1 MAYYPV
7 DRSEVVGKG
16 LHAPKP
22 GLNSVGEYQ
31 VAGRPFVKT
40 ILESALNT
48 NGNVTGTAKL
58 ANAAQEVSVDFPFVT
73 SRIVVQNK
81 TDAPLAVYFCSL
93 TVADADDTNNSGV
106 KVNGNYFVLPVAAPT
121 DPLPTLDLKVKCRK
135 VYVATYGA
143 GASSSGYI
151 SVAAELTN
159 IEESYD
165 CDVDNIVGISG

>member
-1 MAYYPV
+1 MGYYSGDNSNV
-7 DRSEVVGKG
+7 ARKG

-40 ILESALNT
+40 IQEATLNT
-48 NGNVTGTAKL
+48 GGNVTGVTKL
-58 ANAAQEVSVDFPFVT
+58 ANAAHEVSVDFPYVT

-93 TVADADDTNNSGV
+93 TVADADTPANSGV
-106 KVNGNYFVLPVAAPT
+106 LVNGNYFVLPVAAAA

-143 GASSSGYI
+143 DASGSGYI

-159 IEESYD
+159 IEETYN
-165 CDVDNIVGISG
+165 CDVDNIDGISG

>member
-1 MAYYPV
+1 MGYYSGDNSDMV
-7 DRSEVVGKG
+7 SKG

-40 ILESALNT
+40 IQFGALNVG
-48 NGNVTGTAKL
+48 GNVTGDLVL
-58 ANAAQEVSVDFPFVT
+58 ANASHEVSVDFPFVT

-81 TDAPLAVYFCSL
+81 TDKPLAVYFCSL
-93 TVADADDTNNSGV
+93 TVADANPAKSGV
-106 KVNGNYFVLPVAAPT
+106 LVNGNYFVLPLASPT

-143 GASSSGYI
+143 DAATGGYI

-159 IEESYD
+159 IEETYN

>member
-1 MAYYPV
+1 MGYYSGDNSDMV
-7 DRSEVVGKG
+7 SKG

-40 ILESALNT
+40 ILETALNVG
-48 NGNVTGTAKL
+48 GNITGDSVL
-58 ANAAQEVSVDFPFVT
+58 ANAAHEVSVDFPFVT

-81 TDAPLAVYFCSL
+81 TDKPLAVYFCSL
-93 TVADADDTNNSGV
+93 TVPDSDATKSGV
-106 KVNGNYFVLPVAAPT
+106 LVNGNYFVLPLASPA

-143 GASSSGYI
+143 DASGSGYI

-159 IEESYD
+159 IEETYN

>member
-1 MAYYPV
+1 MSYYSGDNANMV
-7 DRSEVVGKG
+7 SKG

-40 ILESALNT
+40 ILETALNT
-48 NGNVTGTAKL
+48 NGNVTGVTKL
-58 ANAAQEVSVDFPFVT
+58 ANAAHEVSVDFPYVT

-81 TDAPLAVYFCSL
+81 TDKPLAVYFCSL
-93 TVADADDTNNSGV
+93 TVADANNTDNSGV
-106 KVNGNYFVLPVAAPT
+106 KVNGNYFVLPIAAAA

-143 GASSSGYI
+143 DASGSGYI

-159 IEESYD
+159 IEEPYN
-165 CDVDNIVGISG
+165 CDVDNIDGISG